1 MWQTPTPPHRPGH
14 RRRPGGGWPGSPGVG
29 GRPTLTTSVPRGG
42 VGSPEAG
49 GPGVARPTPAKGTPG
64 GGRAPVV
71 AVLVIAASKPWDM
84 AGSNPGNDFR
94 CTIGSCV
101 LPIPTVES
109 TITSPY

>member
-1 MWQTPTPPHRPGH
+1 MRPQGVH
-14 RRRPGGGWPGSPGVG
+14 GGSSGDS
-29 GRPTLTTSVPRGG
+29 RQQ
-42 VGSPEAG
+42 E
-49 GPGVARPTPAKGTPG
+49 
-64 GGRAPVV
+64 
-71 AVLVIAASKPWDM
+71 PWDM

>member
-1 MWQTPTPPHRPGH
+1 M
-14 RRRPGGGWPGSPGVG
+14 
-29 GRPTLTTSVPRGG
+29 
-42 VGSPEAG
+42 
-49 GPGVARPTPAKGTPG
+49 
-64 GGRAPVV
+64 V
-71 AVLVIAASKPWDM
+71 AVLVIAASKP

>member
-1 MWQTPTPPHRPGH
+1 M
-14 RRRPGGGWPGSPGVG
+14 
-29 GRPTLTTSVPRGG
+29 
-42 VGSPEAG
+42 
-49 GPGVARPTPAKGTPG
+49 
-64 GGRAPVV
+64 V

-101 LPIPTVES
+101 LPTPTVES